1 MTEDEMV
8 GITDS
13 MDMHLSKLQMV
24 KVRGCGMSQFMGFR
38 ESDRTERLNNSII
51 FNDFTHAIVSVLN
64 RHVGL
69 DTYSV
74 ITPLRLCIKF

>member
-24 KVRGCGMSQFMGFR
+24 KVRGCGMSQFMGLQR
-38 ESDRTERLNNSII
+38 VRQD
-51 FNDFTHAIVSVLN
+51 
-64 RHVGL
+64 
-69 DTYSV
+69 
-74 ITPLRLCIKF
+74 